1 MSELRGRTALV
12 TGASSGIGAELA
24 RGLARRGANVV
35 LVARRED
42 RLRVVAEEIAER
54 HGVKAE
60 VVAQSLSEP
69 DAAARVAARVRSL
82 GSTVDVLVNNAGVGV
97 YGEFKDVPWDRQRTL
112 LELDVVTPVHLVHAF
127 LPDMLA
133 RGEGW
138 ILNVASIGAFLPTPG
153 YATYA
158 AAKSFVLSFSEALA
172 WELRATR
179 IRVSALC
186 PGVTETEFFEVSGQ
200 TRSLFQRATA
210 MPAADVAESGL
221 RALFAGRTSRVPGFV
236 NAASMQS
243 LRLVPRRLSTAVADL
258 LMRFGAKGGG
268 A

>member
-12 TGASSGIGAELA
+12 TGASSGIGVDLA
-24 RGLARRGANVV
+24 RGLARRGANLV

-42 RLRVVAEEIAER
+42 RLRAVAEEIVQR
-54 HGVKAE
+54 HGVKAD

-69 DAAARVAARVRSL
+69 EGAPRVVERVRAL
-82 GSTVDVLVNNAGVGV
+82 GVPVDVLVNNAGVGV
-97 YGEFKDVPWDRQRTL
+97 FGEFKDVPWERQRAL
-112 LELDVVTPVHLVHAF
+112 LELDLVTPVHLAHAF
-127 LPDMLA
+127 LPDMLL

-138 ILNVASIGAFLPTPG
+138 ILNVSSIGAFLPTPG
-153 YATYA
+153 YATYS

-179 IRVSALC
+179 VRVSALC
-186 PGVTETEFFEVSGQ
+186 PGVTETEFFDVSGQ
-200 TRSLFQRATA
+200 TRSLFQRATV

-221 RALFAGRTSRVPGFV
+221 RALFTGRTSRVPGFL
-236 NAASMQS
+236 NAASIQS
-243 LRLVPRRLSTAVADL
+243 LRLVPRRLSTGLADL
-258 LMRFGAKGGG
+258 LMRFGANERR

>member
-1 MSELRGRTALV
+1 MSDLRGRTALV

-24 RGLARRGANVV
+24 RGLARRGASLV

-42 RLRVVAEEIAER
+42 RLRALAEEIGGR
-54 HGVKAE
+54 HGVKVD
-60 VVAQSLSEP
+60 VVPLSLSEP
-69 DAAARVAARVRSL
+69 EGPPRLVARVREL
-82 GSTVDVLVNNAGVGV
+82 GAQIDVLVNNAGVGV
-97 YGEFKDVPWDRQRTL
+97 YGAFHEVPWERQRAL
-112 LELDVVTPVHLVHAF
+112 LELDVVTPVHLVHLL
-127 LPDMLA
+127 LPEMRA

-172 WELRATR
+172 WELRSTR
-179 IRVSALC
+179 VRVSALC
-186 PGVTETEFFEVSGQ
+186 PGVTESEFFDVSGQ
-200 TRSLFQRATA
+200 TRSLFQRATVMA
-210 MPAADVAESGL
+210 AADVAESGL
-221 RALFAGRTSRVPGFV
+221 RALLAGRTSRVPGFL

-243 LRLVPRRLSTAVADL
+243 LRVVPRRVQTAVADW
-258 LMRFGAKGGG
+258 LMRFGAREGS